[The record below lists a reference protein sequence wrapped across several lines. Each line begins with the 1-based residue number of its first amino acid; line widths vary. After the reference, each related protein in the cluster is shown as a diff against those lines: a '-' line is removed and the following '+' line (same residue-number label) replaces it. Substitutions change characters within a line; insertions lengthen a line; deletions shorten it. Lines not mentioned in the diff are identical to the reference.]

1 MGGWWVKPSIYI
13 YFKGSEQSP
22 ESIILS
28 GIMVNFTTSVLPE
41 FSFLLIN

>member
-1 MGGWWVKPSIYI
+1 MVGQYI

-28 GIMVNFTTSVLPE
+28 GIMVNFTTSVLLE
-41 FSFLLIN
+41 FNFLLIN